1 MSEKTKLNK
10 KANNFSISLLI
21 IGLIIALAGVGYFAY
36 DQYTKNES
44 LQVQLSD
51 PEAQANI
58 EQEQA
63 TEIINKLKKILL
75 VDESQGDPA
84 VASVTDSEKLK
95 EAQPEFYKDVQ
106 NGDYLVI
113 YPSRAIIFRQA
124 ENKIINIAPIIRPPE
139 GLQNSSDQSSDNQEE
154 QTSQTTIEDSQSQ
167 NPQTNP
173 VETNPTDSNLNQ

>member
-1 MSEKTKLNK
+1 M
-10 KANNFSISLLI
+10 
-21 IGLIIALAGVGYFAY
+21 
-36 DQYTKNES
+36 
-44 LQVQLSD
+44 
-51 PEAQANI
+51 
-58 EQEQA
+58 
-63 TEIINKLKKILL
+63 
-75 VDESQGDPA
+75 
-84 VASVTDSEKLK
+84 
-95 EAQPEFYKDVQ
+95 
-106 NGDYLVI
+106 VI